1 MRNANVETVIVR
13 TTVNTKYLVSF
24 SGLTKLGS
32 MPEGGTIAGP
42 SSSAC
47 ICCDVAM
54 LEAIELSLFKT
65 IQRSKA
71 S

>member
-1 MRNANVETVIVR
+1 METVIVR

-32 MPEGGTIAGP
+32 MPEGGIIAGP

-47 ICCDVAM
+47 ISCGVAI
-54 LEAIELSLFKT
+54 LGLTELSLFEKL
-65 IQRSKA
+65 
-71 S
+71 